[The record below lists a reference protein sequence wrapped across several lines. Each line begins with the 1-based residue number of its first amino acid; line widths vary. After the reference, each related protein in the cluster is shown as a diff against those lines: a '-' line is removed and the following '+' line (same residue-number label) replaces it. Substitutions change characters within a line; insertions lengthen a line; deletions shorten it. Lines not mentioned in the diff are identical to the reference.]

1 MRTMIAILVLIAA
14 WMIGLLVFAARVQQ
28 ATPPDDPPR
37 ADGIVALT
45 GASDARI
52 VAGMRLLENGKG
64 RRLLISGVNPEVRP
78 EELRE
83 ILPGSNAVFDC
94 CVDLGFVAQNT
105 MGNAQE
111 IADWTRQRGF
121 ESLIVVTSDYHMPR
135 SLLEIRG
142 MAGGVELIPYA
153 VATPSL
159 NARDWW
165 KSDTGLRRMVL
176 EYNKYLVVLVRE
188 TVLAVSG
195 GREGDAE
202 AEPAGATAS

>member
-94 CVDLGFVAQNT
+94 CVDLGFAAQNT

-142 MAGGVELIPYA
+142 MAEGVELIPYA

-188 TVLAVSG
+188 TVLAISG
-195 GREGDAE
+195 GRRDGSQG
-202 AEPAGATAS
+202 EPAGAPAS